1 LVIMVGLNSPATI
14 AVIMQASMPVA
25 VATIILASEFE
36 LDHQLSLGMIMTS
49 TLLSPVTLSILIY
62 LLRRWNPGLA
72 T

>member
-1 LVIMVGLNSPATI
+1 M
-14 AVIMQASMPVA
+14 A

-36 LDHQLSLGMIMTS
+36 LDHQLSLSMIMAS

-72 T
+72 I